1 MNSPESQD
9 KEQNEY
15 YDREWSS
22 HKLSTKPGRSG
33 WRTSVPAPDFL
44 QFNEW
49 LKGQKITGKA
59 LDLGCGAGRHSIVL
73 AQSGFEVYGIDFAE
87 SATEMAK
94 EAAAKAG
101 VSQNTHFQAGNV
113 LSLPYEDS
121 FFDVANDDGCLHH
134 IDPQDWQTYT
144 EVIRRVIKSDGVLRV
159 KAFSKNCDYF
169 KQNSPIGSQ
178 WVKLE
183 DSGYTYFFSE
193 RDIRQLFSQW
203 FEVVRLEE
211 KAHTQASDKKF
222 FFVVLRLV

>member
-1 MNSPESQD
+1 MNRPESQD
-9 KEQNEY
+9 KEQNDY
-15 YDREWSS
+15 YDKEWSS
-22 HKLSTKPGRSG
+22 LKLSTKPGRSG

-44 QFNEW
+44 QFIEW
-49 LKGQKITGKA
+49 LKEQKIAGNA

-87 SATEMAK
+87 AAVGMAR
-94 EAAAKAG
+94 EAAAKSD

-121 FFDVANDDGCLHH
+121 FFDVVNDDGCLHH

-144 EVIRRVIKSDGVLRV
+144 HAMRRVIKSGGILRV

-169 KQNSPIGSQ
+169 KQNSPTDSQ

-193 RDIRQLFSQW
+193 QDIRQLFSQG
-203 FEVVRLEE
+203 FEIVRLEE
-211 KAHTQASDKKF
+211 KAHTQANDKKF
-222 FFVVLRLV
+222 FFVVIRSV